1 MGCGLPANGTFNGA
15 AAGANAVLLD
25 DDCNALITETVSTR
39 QHCPLCT
46 KQKPKHN
53 KTSVWGQR
61 KRKTVYQSM
70 INYIFIEKL
79 CYFHD
84 IHKIKEEFYN
94 CCTPAA
100 KKPEF

>member
-46 KQKPKHN
+46 KQKTQTQQNFSLGPAQKKN
-53 KTSVWGQR
+53 SVPI
-61 KRKTVYQSM
+61 YD
-70 INYIFIEKL
+70 KL
-79 CYFHD
+79 YFHRE
-84 IHKIKEEFYN
+84 IMLLS
-94 CCTPAA
+94 
-100 KKPEF
+100 